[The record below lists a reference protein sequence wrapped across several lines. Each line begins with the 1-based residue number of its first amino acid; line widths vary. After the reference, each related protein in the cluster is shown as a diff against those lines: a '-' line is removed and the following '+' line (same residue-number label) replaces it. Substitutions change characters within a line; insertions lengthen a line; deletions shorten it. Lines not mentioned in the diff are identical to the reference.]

1 MTLHAPGF
9 SVRGLRILRVREV
22 VARTGLSRSTLWR
35 LEQKGHFPARRQ
47 ISAGAVGWLESDVEN
62 FLASRPEKLAIGM
75 KSSWR

>member
-1 MTLHAPGF
+1 MNLHTASF

-35 LEQKGHFPARRQ
+35 LERKGHFPARRQ
-47 ISAGAVGWLESDVEN
+47 ISAGAVGWLESEIED
-62 FLASRPEKLAIGM
+62 FLASRPEKLAVGL